1 MKRNSL
7 FAVVLALALSALL
20 LAGCGKS
27 EFGVTQNDPDRIVI
41 SAENAEKDAF
51 FVTGSLEVAEGEQ
64 IVASAA
70 ELEKGSIRVEIYAAP
85 ENVESVSELT
95 ELGDAILTGNL
106 GVNESVS
113 GTVDAGS
120 YLVKAICLEKATGT
134 VEVTVQPAE

>member
-1 MKRNSL
+1 MMKKRI
-7 FAVVLALALSALL
+7 AVILVLALSVLL
-20 LAGCGKS
+20 LAACGRS
-27 EFGVTQNDPDRIVI
+27 EFGVIQNDPDRIVI
-41 SAENAEKDAF
+41 SAENAEKDAY

-70 ELEKGSIRVEIYAAP
+70 ALEKGSIRVEIYAAP
-85 ENVESVSELT
+85 ENVETVSELT

-106 GVNESVS
+106 AVGESVS

-120 YLVKAICLEKATGT
+120 YLVKATCLEKATGT